1 MILVLH
7 AVRQFL
13 QRGGVIIMAG
23 HMRYSKIVV
32 NFIVPA
38 TGGMCAGG
46 ARVAWNVS
54 WPPITFNGGPV

>member
-1 MILVLH
+1 
-7 AVRQFL
+7 
-13 QRGGVIIMAG
+13 MAG

-46 ARVAWNVS
+46 AHVAWNVS
-54 WPPITFNGGPV
+54 WQHITFNGGPV